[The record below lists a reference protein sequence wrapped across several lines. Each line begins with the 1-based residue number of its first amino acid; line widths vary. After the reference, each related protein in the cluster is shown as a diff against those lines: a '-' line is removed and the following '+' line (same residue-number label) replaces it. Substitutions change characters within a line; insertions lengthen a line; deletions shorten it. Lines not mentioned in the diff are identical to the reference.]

1 MKKSNVVTISI
12 LVTVVMII
20 GLMEG
25 CATKGQ
31 TGALG
36 GAGIGALAGQL
47 IGGSTEATLIGAA
60 VGTGVGYIVGNEM
73 DKKKAQEMSAKQKG
87 DLYRHDE
94 VDPLGNTRWQV
105 KDIVPKDRV
114 PEFASKIIEFG
125 PHGWVKT
132 TTTLPDGKVIVSD
145 ESYRVVGNTLI
156 VNKPGYLINATYGI
170 QGNEMIVSAD
180 DFRAVL
186 IRMQ

>member
-12 LVTVVMII
+12 LVTAVMII

-73 DKKKAQEMSAKQKG
+73 D
-87 DLYRHDE
+87 
-94 VDPLGNTRWQV
+94 RWQV

-114 PEFASKIIEFG
+114 PEFASKIIEFD

-170 QGNEMIVSAD
+170 LGNEMIVSAD